1 MYCPNCGVS
10 NEKGAE
16 KCVNCG
22 KPLPQLSPTGD
33 LLPGEEPKPAVVP
46 PASPVPA
53 DRPTPAY
60 HPGLPGSQY
69 SYSYG
74 APGYPPPPGPA
85 YNQYQYAPYYNY
97 STPVDRVG
105 IAPVEAG
112 FWTRLGAY
120 LIDNILMGIIGVV
133 VFVIPLIIWGISFVT
148 RYQDQILPVCDSSRV
163 GYSSRRCND
172 VLNNLLSR
180 SNELGPLLWL
190 VFGLGGLVILITLL
204 YYVLMTA
211 RGATIGKKVFGLKV
225 VKADG
230 TPPGFGRALLRQTI
244 GYFVSSFFWLG
255 FIWIA
260 FDPQRQGWHDK
271 IAGTYVVRA
280 G

>member
-1 MYCPNCGVS
+1 MYCPNCGAP

-16 KCVNCG
+16 KCANCG
-22 KPLPQLSPTGD
+22 KPLPKLSPTGD
-33 LLPGEEPKPAVVP
+33 LVPEEAPAPAVVP
-46 PASPVPA
+46 PASPP
-53 DRPTPAY
+53 PGPAY

-74 APGYPPPPGPA
+74 APGYTAPPGPA
-85 YNQYQYAPYYNY
+85 YNPYQYAPYYNY

-112 FWTRLGAY
+112 FWTRFGAY
-120 LIDNILMGIIGVV
+120 LIDNIIVGILGLVI
-133 VFVIPLIIWGISFVT
+133 FLIPLAIWGVGFVT
-148 RYQDQILPVCDSSRV
+148 RYQDQILPVCDSSRI
-163 GYSSRRCND
+163 GYSASRCNQ
-172 VLNNLLSR
+172 VLNDLLSKP
-180 SNELGPLLWL
+180 NELGPFLGL
-190 VFGLGGLVILITLL
+190 VLGLGGLVLLITLF